1 MKSSQTGKQVSR
13 KNPAG
18 GRAKCRGSVLVFT
31 TVLLLIMTT
40 LGLAMFTLTTTSG
53 RLANAGYEKVQA
65 NAAAEA
71 GIHSLYAQIAA
82 ALDAGTTTPVSSIGT
97 LTSTIGGVSRTDGSY
112 SAAIASSAT
121 AGLVTTYSIGC
132 TGTASNGKTNSVTN
146 ATFTTTST
154 TGGAF
159 HFPNGSIVSNG
170 PITIGNS
177 HTGTVDDSSSNNASI
192 FANGDISTGNNAS
205 VSGSVTTATSYT
217 GKGSVSGTVTTGTST
232 PFPSAAT
239 LSAYQ
244 ANWLSTAQSGT
255 QYAACPATNTT
266 ITAPAYING
275 NLDQNL
281 NIKPCAGANSVVYVN
296 GNISG
301 DIYIPG
307 DGNSGDS
314 VTIVCTG
321 TFTSQNL
328 TGVNEPYSCTI
339 VTLDTTT
346 IDFSNSSRGT
356 IEGVIYAAN
365 AGFDLKNPS
374 WTFDGCLIAG
384 GTSGVSFGNGGG
396 NATVHYPGNNL
407 NSNSQS
413 FAIASK
419 ISTLSSW
426 VQTQ

>member
-1 MKSSQTGKQVSR
+1 MR
-13 KNPAG
+13 

-31 TVLLLIMTT
+31 VVLLLIMTT
-40 LGLAMFTLTTTSG
+40 LGLAMFTLTSTSG

-71 GIHSLYAQIAA
+71 GIHSLFAQIASA
-82 ALDAGTTTPVSSIGT
+82 VDAGTTVPLTSSGT
-97 LTSTIGGVSRTDGSY
+97 LTSTIGGVSRIDGSY
-112 SAAIASSAT
+112 SAATASSVT
-121 AGLVTTYSIGC
+121 SGQVTTYSLGC
-132 TGTASNGKTNSVTN
+132 TGTASNGSTKSITN
-146 ATFTTTST
+146 ATFTTTSSAA
-154 TGGAF
+154 GAF

-170 PITIGNS
+170 PIVIGNS
-177 HTGTVDDSSSNNASI
+177 HTGTLDDSGSNSASI
-192 FANGDISTGNNAS
+192 FANGSISTGNNAS
-205 VSGSVTTATSYT
+205 VSGSATTATTYS
-217 GKGSVSGTVTTGTST
+217 GSGTVSGTVTIGKST
-232 PFPSAAT
+232 PFPTAAT
-239 LSAYQ
+239 LSTYQ
-244 ANWLSTAQSGT
+244 ANWLSIAKSGT
-255 QYAACPATNTT
+255 QYTTCPATGTT
-266 ITAPAYING
+266 LTAPAYING
-275 NLDQNL
+275 DLNQSL

-301 DIYIPG
+301 DIYVPG

-314 VTIVCTG
+314 VTIICTG

-339 VTLDTTT
+339 VTLDMTD
-346 IDFSNSSRGT
+346 IDFSNLTRGT

-365 AGFDLKNPS
+365 AGFNMKNPG
-374 WTFDGCLIAG
+374 WTFDGAVIAG

-413 FAIASK
+413 FTFAPK
-419 ISTLSSW
+419 ISTLSGW

>member
-1 MKSSQTGKQVSR
+1 MKSSQIGTQISR
-13 KNPAG
+13 KNSAG
-18 GRAKCRGSVLVFT
+18 GRANRRGSVLVFT
-31 TVLLLIMTT
+31 IVLLLIMTT

-65 NAAAEA
+65 DAAAEA
-71 GIHSLYAQIAA
+71 GIHSLFAQTAA
-82 ALDAGTTTPVSSIGT
+82 ALDAGTTAPVSSSGT
-97 LTSTIGGVSRTDGSY
+97 LTSTIGGVSRMDGSY
-112 SAAIASSAT
+112 SSAIVSSAT
-121 AGLVTTYSIGC
+121 VGLVTTCSVRC
-132 TGTASNGKTNSVTN
+132 TGTASNGTTTSITN
-146 ATFTTTST
+146 ATFTTTSSA
-154 TGGAF
+154 GGAF
-159 HFPNGSIVSNG
+159 HFPNGSIISNG
-170 PITIGNS
+170 PIVIGNS
-177 HTGTVDDSSSNNASI
+177 HTGTVDDSSSNSASI
-192 FANGDISTGNNAS
+192 FANGAISTGNNSS
-205 VSGSVTTATSYT
+205 VNGSATSATSYS
-217 GKGSVSGTVTTGTST
+217 GSGTVSGTVTTGTST
-232 PFPSAAT
+232 PFPSAAA
-239 LSAYQ
+239 LSTYQ

-255 QYAACPATNTT
+255 QYATCPATGTT
-266 ITAPAYING
+266 LTAPAYING
-275 NLDQNL
+275 DLNQNL
-281 NIKPCAGANSVVYVN
+281 NIKPCAGVSSVVYVN

-339 VTLDTTT
+339 VTLDSTP
-346 IDFSNSSRGT
+346 IDFSNVTRGT
-356 IEGVIYAAN
+356 IKGVIYAAN
-365 AGFDLKNPS
+365 AGFTLKNPG

-396 NATVHYPGNNL
+396 NATVHYPGNNI

-413 FAIASK
+413 FAFAPK